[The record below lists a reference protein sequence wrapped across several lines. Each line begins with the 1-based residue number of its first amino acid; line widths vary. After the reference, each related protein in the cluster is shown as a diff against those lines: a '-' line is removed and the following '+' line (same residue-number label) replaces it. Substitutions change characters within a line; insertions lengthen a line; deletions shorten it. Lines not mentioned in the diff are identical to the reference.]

1 MRLILLAIVV
11 WILAGC
17 SAAPNLP
24 ATDTIIKV
32 KPTEL
37 GLIANSEKYSY
48 RFYHKG
54 TPQEYQRYQRF
65 YDQYHQASP
74 GVRVNFRVNNNEV
87 VAEYWVILNKNQLT
101 AAQQSILTD
110 EYKAQPWNHDQLRVL
125 FKTTGFWLPAKS
137 ADIEESWRLPSP
149 IVVSINDKT
158 QTLNSVG
165 MVALVPIF
173 PLVMMYGCA
182 VGPCL

>member
-1 MRLILLAIVV
+1 MRLISLIFTVL
-11 WILAGC
+11 ILAGC

-32 KPTEL
+32 QPTES
-37 GLIANSEKYSY
+37 GLVANSEKYSY
-48 RFYHKG
+48 RFSRSG
-54 TPQEYQRYQRF
+54 TPEEYQRYNQF
-65 YDQYHQASP
+65 YDQYHQAVP
-74 GVRVNFRVNNNEV
+74 GVRVNFQVKNNEV
-87 VAEYWVILNKNQLT
+87 EAEYWVILNKSQLT
-101 AAQQSILTD
+101 AAQQSILTS
-110 EYKAQPWNHDQLRVL
+110 EFKAEPVNKDQLRVL
-125 FKTTGFWLPAKS
+125 FKASGFWLPAKS
-137 ADIEESWRLPSP
+137 ADIDDSYRLAQP

-158 QTLNSVG
+158 QTLNAVG

>member
-1 MRLILLAIVV
+1 MRLILLVLMV

-37 GLIANSEKYSY
+37 GLVANSEKYSY
-48 RFYHKG
+48 RFYRTG
-54 TPQEYQRYQRF
+54 TPQEYQRYQQF
-65 YDQYHQASP
+65 YDRYHQAVP
-74 GVRVNFRVNNNEV
+74 GVRVNFQVNNNEV
-87 VAEYWVILNKNQLT
+87 VAEYWVILNKSQLT
-101 AAQQSILTD
+101 AAQQSILID
-110 EYKAQPWNHDQLRVL
+110 EYKAQPMNHDQLRVL
-125 FKTTGFWLPAKS
+125 FKASGFWLPAKPT
-137 ADIEESWRLPSP
+137 DIDESYRLAQPV
-149 IVVSINDKT
+149 VVSVNDKT

>member
-1 MRLILLAIVV
+1 MRLILLTMMVC
-11 WILAGC
+11 ILAGC

-24 ATDTIIKV
+24 ATDTIIKI

-48 RFYHKG
+48 RFYRQG
-54 TPQEYQRYQRF
+54 TTLEYQRYQRF
-65 YDQYHQASP
+65 YDQYQQASP
-74 GVRVNFRVNNNEV
+74 GVRVNFLVNNNEV

-101 AAQQSILTD
+101 AAQQSTLTS

-125 FKTTGFWLPAKS
+125 FKTTGFWLPAKP
-137 ADIEESWRLPSP
+137 ADINETYRLPQP
-149 IVVSINDKT
+149 VVVSVNDKT
-158 QTLNSVG
+158 QTLNAVG

>member
-1 MRLILLAIVV
+1 MRQLLLVV
-11 WILAGC
+11 MAWILVGC

-24 ATDTIIKV
+24 STDTIIEV
-32 KPTEL
+32 KPTTL

-48 RFYHKG
+48 RFYHQG
-54 TPQEYQRYQRF
+54 TTPEYQRYNQF
-65 YDQYHQASP
+65 YDQYHRAVP
-74 GVRVNFRVNNNEV
+74 GVRVNFLVNNNEV
-87 VAEYWVILNKNQLT
+87 VAEYWVIVDKSKLT
-101 AAQQSILTD
+101 AAQQSILIQ
-110 EYKAQPWNHDQLRVL
+110 EYKAQPWEGDKLRVL
-125 FKTTGFWLPAKS
+125 FKTTGFWLPAKPD
-137 ADIEESWRLPSP
+137 DIDESYRLPNP

-158 QTLNSVG
+158 QTLNAVG

>member
-1 MRLILLAIVV
+1 MRQLLLVV
-11 WILAGC
+11 MVWMLVGC

-24 ATDTIIKV
+24 TTDTIIEV
-32 KPTEL
+32 KPTVL

-48 RFYHKG
+48 RFYHNG
-54 TPQEYQRYQRF
+54 TTQEYRRYNQF
-65 YDQYHQASP
+65 YDLYHQAVP
-74 GVRVNFRVNNNEV
+74 GVRVNFMVKNNEV
-87 VAEYWVILNKNQLT
+87 MAEYWVIVDNSKLT
-101 AAQQSILTD
+101 ASQQAILTN
-110 EYKAQPWNHDQLRVL
+110 EYKAEPWDNDKQRVL
-125 FKTTGFWLPAKS
+125 FKARGFWVPAKS
-137 ADIEESWRLPSP
+137 ADIDEDYRLPNP